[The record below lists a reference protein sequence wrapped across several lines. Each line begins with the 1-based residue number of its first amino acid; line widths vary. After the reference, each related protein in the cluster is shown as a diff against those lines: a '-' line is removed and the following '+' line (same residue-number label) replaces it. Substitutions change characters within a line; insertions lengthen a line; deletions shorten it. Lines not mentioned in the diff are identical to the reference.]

1 MKDLPGWRFGLN
13 SGLKHASLT
22 LRAGLLGLVSG
33 TLSCLL
39 VESRI
44 IYVAREQKTY
54 DHVVWPGLVFALVV
68 LFPISR
74 WAGDAWARIAGV
86 LIASSA
92 VYPIAW
98 RIAAPSTAGPS
109 SWALMIA
116 EFALAGF
123 LGSFVLSSALLFR
136 RPCWVRTAIA
146 AVVLGAVVG
155 GLMGANLRAAMTV
168 VHWPVSARD
177 ALGLGVVLWQ
187 VVVGASLGWG
197 VQARPER
204 VAEGTGTTNSSGD
217 AAACSC
223 PPDLP
228 QA

>member
-1 MKDLPGWRFGLN
+1 MKGLPDWRFGLN
-13 SGLKHASLT
+13 SGLKHVSLT
-22 LRAGLLGLVSG
+22 VRAGLLGLVSG

-74 WAGDAWARIAGV
+74 WAGDAWARTVGV
-86 LIASSA
+86 LIASSV

-98 RIAAPSTAGPS
+98 RIAALSTAGPS
-109 SWALMIA
+109 SWGLMIA

-123 LGSFVLSSALLFR
+123 LGSFVLSSVLLFR

-146 AVVLGAVVG
+146 TIVLGAVVG
-155 GLMGANLRAAMTV
+155 GLTGANLRAALTV
-168 VHWPVSARD
+168 IHWPVSARD
-177 ALGLGVVLWQ
+177 ALGLSVVLWQ
-187 VVVGASLGWG
+187 AGVGASLGWG
-197 VQARPER
+197 VQARPKR
-204 VAEGTGTTNSSGD
+204 GAEGTGATNSSGV
-217 AAACSC
+217 AAACN
-223 PPDLP
+223 
-228 QA
+228 